1 MFITFEVQEHIY
13 RSTMRLKTISAQN
26 DQGGAMRA
34 FTGWETMHTLSVDK
48 NEMKIQFF
56 IPHSIYS

>member
-26 DQGGAMRA
+26 DQGGGHEGIYWVGNYA
-34 FTGWETMHTLSVDK
+34 H
-48 NEMKIQFF
+48 F
-56 IPHSIYS
+56 IG